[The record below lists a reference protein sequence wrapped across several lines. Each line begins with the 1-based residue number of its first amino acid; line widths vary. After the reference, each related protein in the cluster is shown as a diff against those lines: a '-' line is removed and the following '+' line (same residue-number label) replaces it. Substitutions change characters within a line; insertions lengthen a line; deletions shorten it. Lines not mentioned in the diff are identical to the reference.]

1 MKEAAPFIA
10 FGVAVVIIR
19 LRNRGKPP
27 PVGLAG
33 MPPRARVTL
42 VAGWLLGGV
51 GIVGELAS
59 DAFGVALLPGGLLL
73 LACAWDIRDFR
84 PPNIRPGWL
93 FPVGMALIGLGWT
106 AIGVIATVDLVT

>member
-33 MPPRARVTL
+33 LPPRARVTL
-42 VAGWLLGGV
+42 LAAWALGFV
-51 GIVGELAS
+51 GIVGASSS
-59 DAFGVALLPGGLLL
+59 DAFGVALVPGGLLL
-73 LACAWDIRDFR
+73 LACGWDVRGFQ
-84 PPNIRPGWL
+84 PATIRPGWL
-93 FPVGMALIGLGWT
+93 FAAALTLIGLGWT
-106 AIGVIATVDLVT
+106 AIGVMTAVDLAT

>member
-10 FGVAVVIIR
+10 FGVAVVVIR
-19 LRNRGKPP
+19 IRNRGRPA

-33 MPPRARVTL
+33 LPARARITL

-51 GIVGELAS
+51 GIVGAS
-59 DAFGVALLPGGLLL
+59 VDEAFAVALIPGGLLL

-84 PPNIRPGWL
+84 PPNMRPGWL

-106 AIGVIATVDLVT
+106 GIGVAELVSLL